1 MEAGIQGQSPG
12 PSTEK
17 FLTSKI
23 KAVRIWGALSVA
35 LLAVGAQFFDQYC
48 MDQLGT
54 SINSLSLL
62 LVVGLVTSCI
72 RQVLYDCV
80 STHHNTPKAPHVC
93 VWTRSEHSCMCVRC
107 LQLFYCLHAPLAYHV
122 LIAACPIILA
132 CIIFFRCLHLSKQ
145 VTLLCQFACWCVVH
159 YTLQAFFCLPSSSLN
174 TLAVACLHMP
184 YCDFLHRTLQ
194 LKQGAKL
201 RRSIRQVLHSWCTVS
216 LSMKQDHMHKLTKRL
231 PPPPLP
237 WQKPSTS

>member
-72 RQVLYDCV
+72 RQVLYYCV
-80 STHHNTPKAPHVC
+80 SSHHNTPKTPDVC
-93 VWTRSEHSCMCVRC
+93 VCGHT
-107 LQLFYCLHAPLAYHV
+107 Q
-122 LIAACPIILA
+122 
-132 CIIFFRCLHLSKQ
+132 
-145 VTLLCQFACWCVVH
+145 
-159 YTLQAFFCLPSSSLN
+159 N
-174 TLAVACLHMP
+174 TLACV
-184 YCDFLHRTLQ
+184 
-194 LKQGAKL
+194 
-201 RRSIRQVLHSWCTVS
+201 
-216 LSMKQDHMHKLTKRL
+216 
-231 PPPPLP
+231 
-237 WQKPSTS
+237 